1 MPGFLD
7 KIKSAASKAVTAVK
21 SAATSAVK
29 AVISPITSFQS
40 GMTVAA
46 APAQLKA
53 PVAQTLQ
60 SSKAAEKKAE
70 ETAKTAVSKKGVD
83 VAVNLAKEISGV
95 AGVGRIV
102 EAVKT
107 TSLDPFRTQTGF
119 GTAGNLAIDVLGA
132 IPLIGAAA
140 KTAKIAAVGTA
151 ATAGTALESV
161 AKIPGAQSAISKG
174 MLTAALLNPAADVAT
189 AVKAPTSISRV
200 VDGTGL
206 TNAGER
212 ITDAVSA
219 ADKIADAA
227 KSSAAS
233 KATKIADDAEE
244 IGSVGRVAKTP
255 VFNPSLALDS
265 FKSESNQ
272 ASQDAKSA
280 QDQASKEAQENANKA
295 ADKAVDEVKSA
306 SEDSNKVVAGD
317 ENSLFNEVN
326 KVQDEIKNE
335 VAKTDETNKVNPT
348 KDPEISKTTLDPNT
362 TLKPVV
368 KPTPAPDP
376 DPTPKPVV
384 ETTLFVPPKYT
395 TTNEPE
401 TTTTL
406 SPETTI
412 FIPPT
417 TPEPTKFKILNP
429 IPEPPVIE
437 AASFPDDVVRMP
449 SLQQRT
455 AGAYE
460 KLSLGLDND
469 FLIDSFDFNSVDLA
483 PTGQNVVNANS
494 IDIIDDIAMQSI
506 VSKQLPDEAISDK
519 IVKAPDYSNSDFG
532 SFLTFKL
539 QNGKTVASN
548 AAGQQTATSGLPFYS
563 VVLNIPEAEG
573 VVKYEVQITE
583 G

>member
-7 KIKSAASKAVTAVK
+7 SIKNAASKAVSAVK

-46 APAQLKA
+46 APAAIKA
-53 PVAQTLQ
+53 PVAKTLQ

-70 ETAKTAVSKKGVD
+70 ETAKTAVSKEGVKT
-83 VAVNLAKEISGV
+83 AVNLAKEISGV

-107 TSLDPFRTQTGF
+107 TSLDPFRSQTGF

-140 KTAKIAAVGTA
+140 KTAKVATVGAA

-189 AVKAPTSISRV
+189 AVKTPTSISRV
-200 VDGTGL
+200 VDGAGL
-206 TNAGER
+206 TKAGDNV
-212 ITDAVSA
+212 TDAVKA
-219 ADKIADAA
+219 ADKISDAA
-227 KSSAAS
+227 KNTAKASAAS
-233 KATKIADDAEE
+233 KATKIADDVDEV
-244 IGSVGRVAKTP
+244 GSIGRVAKTP
-255 VFNPSLALDS
+255 VFNPSLAIDALKNDANEAANQSNEVKTDS
-265 FKSESNQ
+265 QESANK
-272 ASQDAKSA
+272 AIDEVKKAT
-280 QDQASKEAQENANKA
+280 DQASDDA
-295 ADKAVDEVKSA
+295 AKA
-306 SEDSNKVVAGD
+306 SEDANKSV
-317 ENSLFNEVN
+317 FN
-326 KVQDEIKNE
+326 QIDEIKKDDQVTKKEDE
-335 VAKTDETNKVNPT
+335 VIKSDKEEPAKTT
-348 KDPEISKTTLDPNT
+348 
-362 TLKPVV
+362 
-368 KPTPAPDP
+368 P
-376 DPTPKPVV
+376 DPTPDPGTRRPVIK
-384 ETTLFVPPKYT
+384 TTPEPTPGPGEDTTFTPVIRT
-395 TTNEPE
+395 TTTTAGPEE
-401 TTTTL
+401 TTTTTL
-406 SPETTI
+406 GPEDTTI
-412 FIPPT
+412 FIRPT
-417 TPEPTKFKILNP
+417 TPEPTKFRILDP

-519 IVKAPDYSNSDFG
+519 IIKAPDYSNSDFG

-548 AAGQQTATSGLPFYS
+548 VAGQQTATSGLPFYS
-563 VVLNIPEAEG
+563 VVLNIPETEG